1 MLKIYFTASTS
12 FDGEYLKNYR
22 TILNLLKKTNS
33 KILSGE
39 QIVKRSLLKKD
50 QKLPEEMI
58 FKRERRLIDEADLV
72 VADVTKPSI
81 GVGGQIVY
89 ALMREKPVLAL
100 VYKENEDRL
109 SPMIAGNPSD
119 NLFLEHFDLDNLHLI
134 LKNFLHYIRQLKK
147 KKGRLIVIDGGDGSG
162 KTTQAKLLIKH
173 LKSNKYLTK
182 YLDFPRYYT
191 SFHGQMVAKF
201 LRGEFGSLNKVSPY
215 LASLAYALDRASVKE
230 EMDEYLL
237 KGGYIVANRYATSN
251 MAHQGAKLD
260 SEKERRDFLNWIFEL
275 EYKIHKIPK
284 EDVVVYLHVPYQ
296 MALKL
301 TSNKGVRK
309 YLKGKKN
316 DIQENDTGY
325 RKKTEE
331 MYLHLAQKHKH
342 WIKINCVKEDKI
354 LSRKMIHQKIIEGL
368 RKKKI
373 INT

>member
-1 MLKIYFTASTS
+1 MLKVYFTASTS

-100 VYKENEDRL
+100 VYKENEDCI

-173 LKSNKYLTK
+173 LKANKYLTK

-201 LRGEFGSLNKVSPY
+201 LRGEFGSLDKVSPY

-230 EMDEYLL
+230 EMNEYLL

-251 MAHQGAKLD
+251 MAHQGAKLS

-284 EDVVVYLHVPYQ
+284 EDVVIYLHVPYQ

-309 YLKGKKN
+309 YLKGKKK
-316 DIQENDTGY
+316 DIHEQDIEY

-331 MYLHLAQKHKH
+331 MYLHLSQKHKH